1 MLSEMVERGMKKAF
15 VLSISALS
23 MVGCQHAPNTQG
35 AGYGE
40 TYTPVVDMQGVDLGR
55 YDADLDACR
64 ANAKKVDASGQ
75 AMAGLI
81 AGMLVGA
88 AVGASFGGN
97 GRYMES
103 GAMAGGG
110 AGLGRNANK
119 AAVKQETIIANCLAG
134 RGYRV
139 LEGATIPPNPYVA
152 SPYGPVSPAAP
163 ARAPAV
169 AYMQSPSAA
178 QSQPSKG
185 KIGPN
190 SFNVEALAR
199 QESCSAT
206 PVAYLAAAGPGY
218 ENYSVACTNGDT
230 LMYRCEFG
238 NCRALK

>member
-1 MLSEMVERGMKKAF
+1 MKKGFIA
-15 VLSISALS
+15 SIVALS
-23 MVGCQHAPNTQG
+23 MVGCQHTPNTQG

-40 TYTPVVDMQGVDLGR
+40 TYTPVVDMQGVDLAK

-64 ANAKKVDASGQ
+64 ANAKKVDASGH
-75 AMAGLI
+75 AMAGMI

-88 AVGASFGGN
+88 AVGAAVGGR
-97 GRYMES
+97 GTYAET
-103 GAMAGGG
+103 GAIAGGG
-110 AGLGRNANK
+110 AGLGRSANK

-169 AYMQSPSAA
+169 AYMPSPSLA

-218 ENYSVACTNGDT
+218 DNYSVACTNGDT
-230 LMYRCEFG
+230 VMYRCEFG
-238 NCRALK
+238 NCRALR

>member
-1 MLSEMVERGMKKAF
+1 MKKLIAAA
-15 VLSISALS
+15 VVVS
-23 MVGCQHAPNTQG
+23 MTGCQHAPNTQG

-75 AMAGLI
+75 AMAGMI

-88 AVGASFGGN
+88 AVGAAIGGR
-97 GRYMES
+97 GTYAET
-103 GAMAGGG
+103 GAIAGGG
-110 AGLGRNANK
+110 AGLGRSANK

-169 AYMQSPSAA
+169 AYMPSPSMP
-178 QSQPSKG
+178 QSRLSKG

-206 PVAYLAAAGPGY
+206 PVAYLAASGPGY
-218 ENYSVACTNGDT
+218 DNYSVACTNGDT
-230 LMYRCEFG
+230 IMYRCEFG
-238 NCRALK
+238 NCRALR

>member
-1 MLSEMVERGMKKAF
+1 MKKAF

>member
-1 MLSEMVERGMKKAF
+1 MKKGFIA
-15 VLSISALS
+15 SIVALS
-23 MVGCQHAPNTQG
+23 MAGCQHTPNTQG

-40 TYTPVVDMQGVDLGR
+40 TYTPVVDMQGVDMVR

-75 AMAGLI
+75 AMAGMI

-88 AVGASFGGN
+88 AVGAAVGGR
-97 GRYMES
+97 GTYAET
-103 GAMAGGG
+103 GAIAGGG
-110 AGLGRNANK
+110 AGLGRSANK

-169 AYMQSPSAA
+169 AYMQSPSVA

-218 ENYSVACTNGDT
+218 DNYSVACTNGDT

>member
-1 MLSEMVERGMKKAF
+1 MKKGFIA
-15 VLSISALS
+15 SIVALS
-23 MVGCQHAPNTQG
+23 MAGCQHTPNTQG

-40 TYTPVVDMQGVDLGR
+40 TYTPVVDMQGVDMSR

-75 AMAGLI
+75 AMAGMI

-88 AVGASFGGN
+88 AVGAAVGGR
-97 GRYMES
+97 GSYAET
-103 GAMAGGG
+103 GAMYGGG
-110 AGLGRNANK
+110 AGLGHSANK

-139 LEGATIPPNPYVA
+139 LEGATIPPKPYVA

-169 AYMQSPSAA
+169 AYMPSPPVA

-218 ENYSVACTNGDT
+218 DNYSVACTNGDT
-230 LMYRCEFG
+230 VMYRCEFG
-238 NCRALK
+238 NCRALR

>member
-1 MLSEMVERGMKKAF
+1 MKKAF

-218 ENYSVACTNGDT
+218 ENYSVACTNG
-230 LMYRCEFG
+230 
-238 NCRALK
+238 